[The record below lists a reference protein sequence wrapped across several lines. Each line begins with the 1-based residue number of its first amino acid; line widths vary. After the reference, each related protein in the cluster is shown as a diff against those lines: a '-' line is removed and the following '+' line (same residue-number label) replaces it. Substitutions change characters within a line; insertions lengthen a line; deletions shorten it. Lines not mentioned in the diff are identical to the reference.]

1 MAKIREVAVKR
12 DKLILDER
20 EKQAAIV
27 TAAPEIEPLA
37 LPPAEYASVAL
48 RYTKKKAGFCRPFCG
63 FLPMLRC
70 RNPLCSSFLQAEKRF
85 C

>member
-27 TAAPEIEPLA
+27 PTAPEAEPLA
-37 LPPAEYASVAL
+37 LPPAA
-48 RYTKKKAGFCRPFCG
+48 
-63 FLPMLRC
+63 
-70 RNPLCSSFLQAEKRF
+70 AE
-85 C
+85 